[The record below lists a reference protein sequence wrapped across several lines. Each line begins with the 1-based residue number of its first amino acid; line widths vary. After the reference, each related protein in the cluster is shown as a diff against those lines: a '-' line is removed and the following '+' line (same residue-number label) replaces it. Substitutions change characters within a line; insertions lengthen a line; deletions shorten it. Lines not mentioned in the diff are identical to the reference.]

1 MAYYLV
7 QAKPILESMDQ
18 LRRILTN
25 GEIRHMRPFGQA
37 LHDALEN
44 VRLQENGF
52 AIWEEEDYC
61 APPLAQERAAV
72 LNDFFEKL
80 SVERVEKGTGW
91 KQIIRLPLLWTV
103 LEELERDPATA

>member
-7 QAKPILESMDQ
+7 QAKPILESAEELHKLLDH
-18 LRRILTN
+18 

-37 LHDALEN
+37 LHYSLEN
-44 VRLQENGF
+44 ARLQENGF
-52 AIWEEEDYC
+52 AVWEEEDYC

-72 LNDFFEKL
+72 LNHFFQEL

-91 KQIIRLPLLWTV
+91 KQITHLPPLWV
-103 LEELERDPATA
+103 ELQRDPATT